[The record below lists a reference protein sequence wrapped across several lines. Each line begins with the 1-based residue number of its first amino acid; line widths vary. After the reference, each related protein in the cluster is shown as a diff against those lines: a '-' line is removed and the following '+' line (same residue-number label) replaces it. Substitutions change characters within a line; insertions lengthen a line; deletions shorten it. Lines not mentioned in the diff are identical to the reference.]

1 MRFLGSIH
9 LAVGLLLVAFLGGFY
24 TDFKAN
30 QLHHQSMRIQLGLER
45 MLRLNQ
51 GLTSVIAMAV
61 LEKNSL
67 RAASYQSL
75 QIEFDATMQEVLQLT
90 QTMTLAGDVLAL
102 SQEQQALRTVESRV
116 FDLMRQEKW
125 PDAYQVLLA
134 SDYGMALKLYEI
146 NSEAAVG
153 ALSIE
158 LTNTA
163 REHDQLRKLTLSL
176 RLVAILLLLWA
187 GWRYSVRLQTELA
200 EQLRLRVALAQAN
213 TELEDKVQ
221 QRTQALEEV
230 NHQLEV
236 LSVTDALTRL
246 ANRRRFDAV
255 WLDEW
260 QRALRQATPLAVIM
274 LDVDH
279 FKAYNDHYGH
289 QQGDEC
295 LRRVGEVL
303 LTTVR
308 RAGELVARYG
318 GEEFVVVLPGTSV
331 IHAMAVAESIRA
343 NIQAAGIAHAHS
355 GVAAVVTVSLGV
367 AVGIPTQ
374 GDARDALVHAADAAL
389 YRAKDQGRNRV
400 VLSDID
406 RGKGSPRMRASTDR
420 PSSITAS
427 A

>member
-9 LAVGLLLVAFLGGFY
+9 LAVGLLLVAFVGGFY

-125 PDAYQVLLA
+125 PDAYHVLLA

-374 GDARDALVHAADAAL
+374 GDVRDALVHAADAAL

-406 RGKGSPRMRASTDR
+406 RGKGTPRMRASTDR

>member
-9 LAVGLLLVAFLGGFY
+9 LAVGLLLVTFVGGFY

-90 QTMTLAGDVLAL
+90 QTMILAGDVLAL

-146 NSEAAVG
+146 NSEAAMG

-367 AVGIPTQ
+367 AVGIPAQ

-406 RGKGSPRMRASTDR
+406 RGKGTPRMRASTDR

>member
-9 LAVGLLLVAFLGGFY
+9 LAVGLLLVAFVGGFY

-75 QIEFDATMQEVLQLT
+75 QIEFDATMQEVLQQT

-146 NSEAAVG
+146 SSEAAVG

-374 GDARDALVHAADAAL
+374 GDAPDALVHAADAAL

-406 RGKGSPRMRASTDR
+406 RGKGTPRMRASTDR

>member
-9 LAVGLLLVAFLGGFY
+9 LAVGLLLVAFVGGFY

-134 SDYGMALKLYEI
+134 SDYGMTLKLYEI

-406 RGKGSPRMRASTDR
+406 RGKGTPRMRASTDR

>member
-9 LAVGLLLVAFLGGFY
+9 LAVGLLLVAFVGGFY

-125 PDAYQVLLA
+125 PEAYQVLLA

-187 GWRYSVRLQTELA
+187 GWRYSVRLQAELA
-200 EQLRLRVALAQAN
+200 EQSRLRVALAQAN

-343 NIQAAGIAHAHS
+343 NIQAAGMAHAHS
-355 GVAAVVTVSLGV
+355 TVAAVVTVSLGV
-367 AVGIPTQ
+367 AVGIPSQ

-406 RGKGSPRMRASTDR
+406 RGKGTPRMRASTDR

>member
-9 LAVGLLLVAFLGGFY
+9 LAVGLLLVAFVGGFY

-125 PDAYQVLLA
+125 PDAYQMLLA

-146 NSEAAVG
+146 SSEAAVG

-200 EQLRLRVALAQAN
+200 EQSRLRVALAQAN

-295 LRRVGEVL
+295 LRQVGEVL

-406 RGKGSPRMRASTDR
+406 RGKGTPRMRASTDR

>member
-9 LAVGLLLVAFLGGFY
+9 LAVGLLLVTFVGGFY

-125 PDAYQVLLA
+125 PDAYQMLLA

>member
-9 LAVGLLLVAFLGGFY
+9 LAVGLLLVAFVGGFY

-303 LTTVR
+303 LTTLR

-374 GDARDALVHAADAAL
+374 GDVRDALVHAADAAL

-406 RGKGSPRMRASTDR
+406 RGKGTPRMRASTDR

>member
-9 LAVGLLLVAFLGGFY
+9 LAVGLLLVAFVGGFY

-75 QIEFDATMQEVLQLT
+75 QIEFDATMQDVLQLT

-406 RGKGSPRMRASTDR
+406 RGKGTPRMRASTDR

>member
-9 LAVGLLLVAFLGGFY
+9 LAVGLLLVAFVGGFY

-67 RAASYQSL
+67 RAASYQSI

-406 RGKGSPRMRASTDR
+406 RGKGAPRMRASTDR

>member
-1 MRFLGSIH
+1 
-9 LAVGLLLVAFLGGFY
+9 
-24 TDFKAN
+24 
-30 QLHHQSMRIQLGLER
+30 

-146 NSEAAVG
+146 SSEAAVG

>member
-9 LAVGLLLVAFLGGFY
+9 LAVGLLLVAFVGGFY

-255 WLDEW
+255 WLDER

-374 GDARDALVHAADAAL
+374 GDAPDALVHAADAAL

-406 RGKGSPRMRASTDR
+406 RGKGTPRMRASTDR

>member
-9 LAVGLLLVAFLGGFY
+9 LAVGLLLVAFVGGFY

-75 QIEFDATMQEVLQLT
+75 QIEFDAIMQEVLQLA

-221 QRTQALEEV
+221 QRTQVLEEV

>member
-9 LAVGLLLVAFLGGFY
+9 LAVGLLLVAFVGGFY

-51 GLTSVIAMAV
+51 GLNSVIAMAV

-374 GDARDALVHAADAAL
+374 GDVRDALVHAADAAL

-406 RGKGSPRMRASTDR
+406 RGKGTPRMRASTDR

>member
-9 LAVGLLLVAFLGGFY
+9 LAVGLLLVTFVGGFY

-134 SDYGMALKLYEI
+134 SDYGMTLKLYEI

-374 GDARDALVHAADAAL
+374 GDVRDALVHAADAAL

-406 RGKGSPRMRASTDR
+406 RGKGTPRMRASTDR

>member
-9 LAVGLLLVAFLGGFY
+9 LAVGLLLVAFVGGFY

-295 LRRVGEVL
+295 LRQVGEVL

-420 PSSITAS
+420 PSSITAR

>member
-9 LAVGLLLVAFLGGFY
+9 LAVGLLLVAFVGGFY

-67 RAASYQSL
+67 RAASYQSI

-406 RGKGSPRMRASTDR
+406 RGKGTPRMRASTDR
-420 PSSITAS
+420 PSSITAR

>member
-9 LAVGLLLVAFLGGFY
+9 LAVGLLLVAFVGGFY

-102 SQEQQALRTVESRV
+102 SQEQQVLRTVESRV

-125 PDAYQVLLA
+125 SDAYQVLLA

-303 LTTVR
+303 LTTLR

-406 RGKGSPRMRASTDR
+406 RGKGTPRMRASTDR

>member
-9 LAVGLLLVAFLGGFY
+9 LAVGLLLVTFVGGFY

-90 QTMTLAGDVLAL
+90 QTMILAGDVLAL

-406 RGKGSPRMRASTDR
+406 RGKGTPRMRASTDR

>member
-9 LAVGLLLVAFLGGFY
+9 LAVGLLLVAFVGGFY

-406 RGKGSPRMRASTDR
+406 RGKGAPRMRASTDR

>member
-9 LAVGLLLVAFLGGFY
+9 LAVGLLLVAFVGGFY

-75 QIEFDATMQEVLQLT
+75 KIEFDATMQEVLQLT

>member
-9 LAVGLLLVAFLGGFY
+9 LAVGLLLVAFVGGFY

-146 NSEAAVG
+146 NSEDAVG

-374 GDARDALVHAADAAL
+374 GDVRDALVHAADAAL

>member
-90 QTMTLAGDVLAL
+90 QTMILAGDVLAL

-374 GDARDALVHAADAAL
+374 GDAPDALVHAADAAL

-406 RGKGSPRMRASTDR
+406 RGKGTPRMRASTDR

>member
-9 LAVGLLLVAFLGGFY
+9 LAVGLLLVTFVGGFY

-90 QTMTLAGDVLAL
+90 QTMILAGDVLAL

-187 GWRYSVRLQTELA
+187 GWRYSVRLQTEQA

-374 GDARDALVHAADAAL
+374 GDVRDALVHAADAAL

-406 RGKGSPRMRASTDR
+406 RGKGTPRMRASTDR

>member
-9 LAVGLLLVAFLGGFY
+9 LAVGLLLVAFVGGFY

-134 SDYGMALKLYEI
+134 SDYGMARKLYEI

-187 GWRYSVRLQTELA
+187 GWRYSVRLQAELA

-406 RGKGSPRMRASTDR
+406 RGKGTPRMRASTDR

>member
-9 LAVGLLLVAFLGGFY
+9 LAVGLLLVAFVGGFY

-176 RLVAILLLLWA
+176 QLVASLLLLWA

-221 QRTQALEEV
+221 QRTHALEEV

-374 GDARDALVHAADAAL
+374 GDVRDALVHAADAAL

-406 RGKGSPRMRASTDR
+406 RGKGTPRMRASTDR

>member
-9 LAVGLLLVAFLGGFY
+9 LAVGLLLVAFVGGFY

-75 QIEFDATMQEVLQLT
+75 QIEFDATMQDVLQLT

-367 AVGIPTQ
+367 AVGIPAQ
-374 GDARDALVHAADAAL
+374 GDVRDALVHAADAAL

>member
-9 LAVGLLLVAFLGGFY
+9 LAVGLLLVAFVGGFY

-230 NHQLEV
+230 NQQLEV

-374 GDARDALVHAADAAL
+374 GDVRDALVHAADAAL